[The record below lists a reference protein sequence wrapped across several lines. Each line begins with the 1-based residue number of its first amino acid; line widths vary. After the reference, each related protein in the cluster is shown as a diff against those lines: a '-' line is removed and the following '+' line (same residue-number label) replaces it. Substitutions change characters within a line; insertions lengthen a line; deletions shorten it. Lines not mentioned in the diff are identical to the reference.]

1 MPPSGGCLAGAV
13 SPKQQPPPERWE
25 TQKRSPVGCAVSAQG
40 GTVTASGYGVGL
52 LSQES
57 VPERDQRGRSVG
69 ASLRGVVA
77 AAECVEQVC
86 AVGGHQ

>member
-1 MPPSGGCLAGAV
+1 MTATAPLASEYLAAANGAC
-13 SPKQQPPPERWE
+13 STGRRPGRR
-25 TQKRSPVGCAVSAQG
+25 TKR
-40 GTVTASGYGVGL
+40 TATTSGYGVGL
-52 LSQES
+52 LSQDS